1 MTGKLRSL
9 MIACF
14 AALLW
19 FLGALA
25 VLSPAAASA
34 QDLGQSFTLH
44 KEPRVLGEVLFEDGD
59 GNALSLADFHGK
71 AIVLNIWAT
80 WCPPCVREMPTLD
93 RLQGILGGASFEVVA
108 LSIDRAGLDVV
119 REFFDEVGVE
129 HLAIYIDSSGKV
141 TGTLGVA
148 GLPTTLLVDRNGRE
162 IARLLGPAEWDTP
175 EMMTFL
181 KSHLIDQGGEQGS
194 RSTVRTAGN
203 LEGPLLGRLDAH
215 AHGPLPLTFQL
226 LEAPYRISLD

>member
-1 MTGKLRSL
+1 

-14 AALLW
+14 AARLW

-44 KEPRVLGEVLFEDGD
+44 KAPRVLGEVLFEDGD
-59 GNALSLADFHGK
+59 RNALSLADFHGK

-93 RLQGILGGASFEVVA
+93 RLQGKLGGASFEVVA
-108 LSIDRAGLDVV
+108 LSIDRAGLEVV

-141 TGTLGVA
+141 TGKLGVA

-181 KSHLIDQGGEQGS
+181 KRHLIDQAGEQGS

-203 LEGPLLGRLDAH
+203 VEGPLLGRPDSDAYE
-215 AHGPLPLTFQL
+215 PLPLTFQL
-226 LEAPYRISLD
+226 LDTPYGTSAD